1 MSVGSSYASSK
12 LESDRVPDKFPVGMK
27 ILLVDDDPICLAV
40 VQRMLLNCQYDVTTC
55 SEATRALSLL
65 RENKGAFDLIISD
78 VHMPDMDGFRLL
90 ELVGLEMDL
99 PVIMMSGDTRFNV
112 VMKGVSHGACDFL
125 TKPVRMEELQN
136 IWQHV
141 VRRKWLDSKEI
152 ERSGSV
158 EEADRSRQV
167 TDDSEYASTVNDGI
181 DCSWKYQRKKRDAKE
196 EDDNELD
203 NIDPSSSK
211 KPRVV
216 WSVELHQQFVN
227 AVNQL
232 GIDKAVPK
240 RILELMNVPGL
251 TRENVASHLQKFR
264 LYLKRLSGVAQHHTG
279 LNSPL
284 YGASS
289 NAKVGQLGRFDFQAL
304 AVSGQISPETLAAL
318 QDELLGHPPCNL
330 AMPTIDQQV
339 LQQASVQRNNSVTFE
354 RGIAFGQPLL
364 KGQAVSSFPVWPA
377 NDLGA
382 LGSAS
387 NLGGLNTS
395 QNSNMLMTML
405 QQPQPQTV
413 PSESNHAINVQR
425 SCLVAP
431 AKSSNKFQV
440 QGNPMRINQDSTI
453 ISSQSSANFQPGN
466 AVVPVIQDSAVVTSH
481 SSTSLKMGSNLFVT
495 NHRSTILPSQSLTG
509 ISLGTD
515 SGLLNQGSIIV
526 SSQPLNS
533 SQAGSNSIL
542 SSQNSMV
549 VPSHLSGSL
558 RTDKNIIP
566 ITHNS
571 SLNNSS
577 SLVNYN
583 RLPTQSN
590 VMPSSMKQVL
600 DNLAAVDSFSVPV
613 SMNSQVL
620 SSTGSSTSWQLHS
633 PDISISH
640 PNGTHSLVPSSCNI
654 EATDRLLVKLPDKGL
669 GKNLGF
675 VGKGTCLPS
684 RFAVDDIESPTND
697 LTNSSTYTGDDGY
710 LQNQDIFGISGTLQS
725 GHCATTSFK

>member
-1 MSVGSSYASSK
+1 MSAGSSYASSK

-27 ILLVDDDPICLAV
+27 VLLVDDDLTCLAV
-40 VQRMLLNCQYDVTTC
+40 VKRMLLHCQYDVTTC

-141 VRRKWLDSKEI
+141 VRRKWLDFKEI

-158 EEADRSRQV
+158 EEADLSRQV

-181 DCSWKYQRKKRDAKE
+181 DCSWKYQKKKRDAKE

-279 LNSPL
+279 LNSSL

-330 AMPTIDQQV
+330 AMPTIEQPV
-339 LQQASVQRNNSVTFE
+339 LQQASVQQNNSVTFE

-364 KGQAVSSFPVWPA
+364 KGQAVSSFPVWPT

-425 SCLVAP
+425 SCLVNP

-440 QGNPMRINQDSTI
+440 QGNPMHINQDSKI
-453 ISSQSSANFQPGN
+453 ISSQSSANFQAGN
-466 AVVPVIQDSAVVTSH
+466 AVVPVIQDSVVVTSH
-481 SSTSLKMGSNLFVT
+481 SSTSLKTGSNLFVT

-509 ISLGTD
+509 ISLGND
-515 SGLLNQGSIIV
+515 SGLLKQGSIIV
-526 SSQPLNS
+526 PSQPLNS
-533 SQAGSNSIL
+533 NQAGSNSIL

-566 ITHNS
+566 IT
-571 SLNNSS
+571 L
-577 SLVNYN
+577 NYN

-590 VMPSSMKQVL
+590 VMPSSMKQVV
-600 DNLAAVDSFSVPV
+600 DNLAAIGSFSVPV

-620 SSTGSSTSWQLHS
+620 SSTGSST
-633 PDISISH
+633 
-640 PNGTHSLVPSSCNI
+640 T
-654 EATDRLLVKLPDKGL
+654 TDRLLVKLPDKGP

-697 LTNSSTYTGDDGY
+697 VTNSSSYIGDDGY
-710 LQNQDIFGISGTLQS
+710 LQNQDIFGISGALQS

>member
-1 MSVGSSYASSK
+1 MSAGSNYASSK

-27 ILLVDDDPICLAV
+27 VLLVDDDLTCLAV
-40 VQRMLLNCQYDVTTC
+40 VKRMLLNCQYD
-55 SEATRALSLL
+55 E
-65 RENKGAFDLIISD
+65 
-78 VHMPDMDGFRLL
+78 
-90 ELVGLEMDL
+90 
-99 PVIMMSGDTRFNV
+99 
-112 VMKGVSHGACDFL
+112 
-125 TKPVRMEELQN
+125 
-136 IWQHV
+136 
-141 VRRKWLDSKEI
+141 
-152 ERSGSV
+152 
-158 EEADRSRQV
+158 
-167 TDDSEYASTVNDGI
+167 
-181 DCSWKYQRKKRDAKE
+181 
-196 EDDNELD
+196 
-203 NIDPSSSK
+203 
-211 KPRVV
+211 
-216 WSVELHQQFVN
+216 
-227 AVNQL
+227 
-232 GIDKAVPK
+232 AVPK

-279 LNSPL
+279 LNSSL

-330 AMPTIDQQV
+330 AMPTIDQPV

-440 QGNPMRINQDSTI
+440 QGNPMHINQDSTI
-453 ISSQSSANFQPGN
+453 ISQSSANFQAGN
-466 AVVPVIQDSAVVTSH
+466 AVVPVIQDSAVVASH
-481 SSTSLKMGSNLFVT
+481 SSTSMKTGSNLFVT

-509 ISLGTD
+509 ISLGND

-526 SSQPLNS
+526 PSQPLNS

-549 VPSHLSGSL
+549 VPSHLSGSS

-571 SLNNSS
+571 NLNNSS

-654 EATDRLLVKLPDKGL
+654 EATDRLLAKLPDKGL

-697 LTNSSTYTGDDGY
+697 LTNSSAYTGDDGY
-710 LQNQDIFGISGTLQS
+710 LQNQDIFGISGAVQS